1 MRYPETNQTL
11 LKAKIKFH
19 STIEN
24 YKQRELNVF
33 DNIARTRLL
42 GKLNEEKNWSLK
54 LKC

>member
-1 MRYPETNQTL
+1 MRYAETNQTL
-11 LKAKIKFH
+11 LKAKIKIY

-42 GKLNEEKNWSLK
+42 GKLKWRKELK
-54 LKC
+54 FKA